1 MQYPLPIARLIDNY
15 MKLPGIGEKTATR
28 LAFYTMDM
36 PEDDVEDFSKSLIQ
50 VKKIFI
56 LVLFVEIL
64 PKAIHVKFAEMQ
76 IVIAQQLW

>member
-36 PEDDVEDFSKSLIQ
+36 PEQDVEDFSKSLMQ
-50 VKKIFI
+50 V
-56 LVLFVEIL
+56 FVEIL
-64 PKAIHVKFAEMQ
+64 LKVIHVKFAAIQ
-76 IVIAQQLW
+76 TVTAQR

>member
-36 PEDDVEDFSKSLIQ
+36 PEQDVEDFSKS
-50 VKKIFI
+50 F
-56 LVLFVEIL
+56 LFY
-64 PKAIHVKFAEMQ
+64 
-76 IVIAQQLW
+76 LWEYY

>member
-36 PEDDVEDFSKSLIQ
+36 PEDDVEDFSKALIQ
-50 VKKIFI
+50 VK
-56 LVLFVEIL
+56 EIGR
-64 PKAIHVKFAEMQ
+64 AHV
-76 IVIAQQLW
+76 